1 MISRNYRGDIDM
13 SSIDKFMSLIM
24 DMEED
29 SVVTPIIQHG
39 DVAFMYIKYNN
50 LYLVATSKKNANV
63 TLVFSF
69 LHKLVQVRFLSIYI
83 YLKYGSSVSAYKCIF

>member
-13 SSIDKFMSLIM
+13 SVIDKFMTLIM
-24 DMEED
+24 EKEED
-29 SVVTPIIQHG
+29 SNLTPIIQHG

-63 TLVFSF
+63 TLVFTF
-69 LHKLVQVRFLSIYI
+69 LHKLVQVWGSFTCLL
-83 YLKYGSSVSAYKCIF
+83 YLIADNNV